1 MSFGWQSESALLPS
15 KSKIINNVSKNTILD
30 LKAVVL
36 AHEKN
41 KNSKNIIR
49 KKPTKSEDFTKKNLN
64 EKSKDKKMIDQN
76 EDTVKESKVYDS
88 LLLNT
93 ELYNKMMEQKN
104 STLLRD
110 QTNASLVDFD
120 RKICSDRSNINNIS
134 SVLNNENNNSTK
146 EINSINDEKKTILI
160 SNGSK
165 IKTQWEKTLGSSSR
179 RFVVRPIHCIH
190 SRSESGKVVIITAM
204 PPFSLT

>member
-1 MSFGWQSESALLPS
+1 
-15 KSKIINNVSKNTILD
+15 LD

-64 EKSKDKKMIDQN
+64 EKTKDKKMIDQN

-88 LLLNT
+88 LLLKT
-93 ELYNKMMEQKN
+93 ELYNKMMVQKN

-120 RKICSDRSNINNIS
+120 RKICSDRSNINNIA
-134 SVLNNENNNSTK
+134 SVLNDENYNSTK

-160 SNGSK
+160 SNDSK

-179 RFVVRPIHCIH
+179 RFVDEIH
-190 SRSESGKVVIITAM
+190 SEVEKEKNNNNFNDTNNNINGFEKKQKKVSM
-204 PPFSLT
+204 KEERMEMLNKKLKLK